1 MKLQQELLKNIFL
14 SSRLKSWLNSD
25 LLDYKHLYVPQRI
38 LILNLPENAN
48 IVVLVGIKLNE
59 VHTSVFSQNR
69 SEINQD
75 CSCEDEK
82 NISQQL

>member
-1 MKLQQELLKNIFL
+1 MCGG
-14 SSRLKSWLNSD
+14 
-25 LLDYKHLYVPQRI
+25 Y
-38 LILNLPENAN
+38 
-48 IVVLVGIKLNE
+48 LVGIKLNE
-59 VHTSVFSQNR
+59 VHTSVFSQNK